1 MELKGRI
8 AVEDL
13 MTAQWVHVRPRRS
26 FAVVGILLL
35 GLGVF
40 IWADSFSGRRQ
51 WLTNPTNWILP
62 GVFAYLA
69 FMAFIWIPRKIR
81 LSYNQRKDFRH
92 EISMVVTNAGVASHT
107 EQGNG
112 MRPWSDY
119 LKWKEGKSIFLLY
132 LSDQMF
138 QMVPKRFFATHEDID
153 AFRSIVRHSIADKA
167 NKKA

>member
-35 GLGVF
+35 GLAVF
-40 IWADSFSGRRQ
+40 VWADSLVWRRQ
-51 WLTNPTNWILP
+51 WLTNPMNWALP
-62 GVFAYLA
+62 SVLAYLA
-69 FMAFIWIPRKIR
+69 FCAFIWTPRKIR
-81 LSYNQRKDFRH
+81 QSYCQRKDLH
-92 EISMVVTNAGVASHT
+92 HDISMVVTNAGVASHT
-107 EQGNG
+107 ERGNS
-112 MRPWSDY
+112 MKPWSDY
-119 LKWKEGKSIFLLY
+119 LKWKEGKSVFLLY

-153 AFRSIVRHSIADKA
+153 AFRSMVRHSIADKA

>member
-35 GLGVF
+35 GLAVFFVAKSFVEHRQSLTDPMSWIFPVFLVYVAFITF
-40 IWADSFSGRRQ
+40 IW
-51 WLTNPTNWILP
+51 
-62 GVFAYLA
+62 V
-69 FMAFIWIPRKIR
+69 PRKVR
-81 LSYNQRKDFRH
+81 RTYAQRKDLH
-92 EISMVVTNAGVASHT
+92 HDISMVVTNSGIASQT
-107 EQGNG
+107 ERGNSTK
-112 MRPWSDY
+112 PWSDY
-119 LKWKEGKSIFLLY
+119 LKWKEDKNIFLLY

-153 AFRSIVRHSIADKA
+153 AFRSMVRHSIADKA